1 MRIAP
6 LRLTKVAL
14 SLSAALL
21 LSACSGTMHGIHND
35 SEDIGRWTMGKP
47 SHMERNWG
55 SPPTGWN
62 GQHEYRD
69 RLLKPQPQGLDA
81 KWKIEERNKWRQV
94 DSVTTDTTTTDSVTV
109 YPVDGA
115 TTETTTTTTA
125 NYGQLSEQLFFKHGS
140 AHIAKDDKQRL
151 ETFGSSLRGEPNVAL
166 TIVGHASTRVN
177 TTNDPVRR
185 KEINFE
191 MAQKRANAV
200 TGVLKQSGVA
210 PGMVTAVSEGD
221 EVPNTDPGSR
231 DQESADRRVEV
242 YMNK

>member
-6 LRLTKVAL
+6 SRFTKTVL

-35 SEDIGRWTMGKP
+35 SEDIGRWTQGKP

-109 YPVDGA
+109 YPVDGGAPVDAA
-115 TTETTTTTTA
+115 TANT
-125 NYGQLSEQLFFKHGS
+125 NYGQLSEQVFFKHGS
-140 AHIAKDDKQRL
+140 AHIKNDDKQRL
-151 ETFGSSLRGEPNVAL
+151 ETFGSSLRGEPNVAV
-166 TIVGHASTRVN
+166 TVVGHASTRVN

-191 MAQKRANAV
+191 MAQKRATAV
-200 TGVLKQSGVA
+200 TGVLKHSGIE

-231 DQESADRRVEV
+231 DQEFADRRVEV